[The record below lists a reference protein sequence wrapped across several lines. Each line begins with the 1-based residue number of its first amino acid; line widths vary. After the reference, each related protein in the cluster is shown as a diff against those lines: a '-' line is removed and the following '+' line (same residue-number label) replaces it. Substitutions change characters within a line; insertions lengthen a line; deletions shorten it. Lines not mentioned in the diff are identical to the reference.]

1 MANQLNTFDQ
11 DLGKFRENLYTLQSI
26 SNFQEKAIE
35 NLHAMK
41 SVSTTVVA
49 EVYGGSQPTK
59 KSKSEE
65 DFAGYERIQAKLNRM
80 NALYEDRMNR
90 LQKQIETKAD
100 KEALKKLEDRYA
112 ADMKRLSQTLDQRT
126 SEASMVETR
135 LKELED
141 QSHKISAE
149 IYELQLGGAT
159 LQGPGGVLKNMISQT
174 KAAKSVNMNQFLQK
188 PQDQA

>member
-1 MANQLNTFDQ
+1 
-11 DLGKFRENLYTLQSI
+11 
-26 SNFQEKAIE
+26 
-35 NLHAMK
+35 
-41 SVSTTVVA
+41 
-49 EVYGGSQPTK
+49 
-59 KSKSEE
+59 
-65 DFAGYERIQAKLNRM
+65 
-80 NALYEDRMNR
+80 
-90 LQKQIETKAD
+90 
-100 KEALKKLEDRYA
+100 
-112 ADMKRLSQTLDQRT
+112 MKRLSQTLDQRT

-188 PQDQA
+188 PQD